1 MGFFLL
7 GFLVLGLCCVLG
19 FCVLGCCLGTKF
31 LVTVG
36 CCGPPYVEMLPPPLL
51 PRLPP
56 PTPLLLLEPLRP
68 LSMPLLV
75 SLLAGPTSRLQRKGY
90 AFGVPEIGG
99 WELSEFYTMK
109 TNGMEVVCT
118 RLLAVQ
124 TPI

>member
-7 GFLVLGLCCVLG
+7 GFLVFGLCVLG

-90 AFGVPEIGG
+90 AFGCP
-99 WELSEFYTMK
+99 K
-109 TNGMEVVCT
+109 
-118 RLLAVQ
+118 LAAGS
-124 TPI
+124 